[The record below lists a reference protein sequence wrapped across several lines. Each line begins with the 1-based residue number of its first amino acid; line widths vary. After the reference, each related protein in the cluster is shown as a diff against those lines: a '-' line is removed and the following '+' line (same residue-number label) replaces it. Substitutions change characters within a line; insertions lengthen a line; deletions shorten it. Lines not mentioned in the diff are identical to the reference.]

1 METYIKIIKPNI
13 REVEKYLVKWKT
25 LENYVLQEKSLKKLF
40 TKTYPSNNKIEDVL
54 IKVCALNDF
63 YSTNILSP
71 FIVSKHILKLTID
84 KRLQQ
89 RDYTLVNEIAHI
101 KVKRN
106 KIINFYSFA
115 SKYCSHHQ
123 PNYYPIYDNFV
134 EKFLMYLRNED
145 KFYDFK
151 RAELKDYPKYR
162 QILLE
167 FRKYYKLNK
176 YSLKQLDKY
185 LWQAGKKYFPR
196 KYY

>member
-1 METYIKIIKPNI
+1 MEKHIKIIKPNI

-71 FIVSKHILKLTID
+71 FIVSKHILNLTID

-134 EKFLMYLRNED
+134 EKFLIYLRNED

>member
-1 METYIKIIKPNI
+1 VETYIKIIKPNI

-71 FIVSKHILKLTID
+71 FIVSKHILNLTID

-101 KVKRN
+101 NVKRN